1 MPFWVA
7 ELGPDVDPF
16 VLHLF
21 AALAEKERALISTR
35 TRQAL
40 EAAKARGVALG
51 SPKLHDARKS
61 AVASIKASADKHA
74 ANILPVIKEAQRA
87 GATTLRQIAEAL
99 NARGVATA
107 RGGQWHAMSVKNMLD
122 RADAA

>member
-1 MPFWVA
+1 MPSSPRV
-7 ELGPDVDPF
+7 P
-16 VLHLF
+16 
-21 AALAEKERALISTR
+21 
-35 TRQAL
+35 QAL
-40 EAAKARGVALG
+40 EAAKARDVALG
-51 SPKLHDARKS
+51 SPKLHDARKT

-74 ANILPVIKEAQRA
+74 ANILPIIKEAQRA

-122 RADAA
+122 RADAE